1 MLRKSR
7 ENNNKTLK
15 IIVDKTC
22 WVWYNRDIMKK
33 HEERDRI
40 MDYFDETAAQER
52 RFELL
57 EELRV
62 LDLRIALNNASEA
75 LNVALELQSFSY
87 DDEEFAEHQVEVD
100 YRVQVVHDLEIEVAE
115 ALSLCD

>member
-1 MLRKSR
+1 
-7 ENNNKTLK
+7 
-15 IIVDKTC
+15 
-22 WVWYNRDIMKK
+22 
-33 HEERDRI
+33 

-57 EELRV
+57 EELRA
-62 LDLRIALNNASEA
+62 LDLRIALSDATKA
-75 LNVALELQSFSY
+75 LDDALELQSFSY